1 VPRGDA
7 QAGLTEFV
15 RQDSAVLTSVGLT
28 LGGLFVIL
36 VVRLL
41 TANTT
46 VPSAVVLVII
56 GLVYSEL
63 PGANLELNPDV
74 VLVLVIPPLLYSA
87 ALKAGVLEI
96 RANLARIAS
105 LSVGLVLATALGVG
119 AALSAVVPGL
129 GVAAAV
135 ALGAAVAPPD
145 PVAALAIARRAGLP
159 RTLLTLIEG
168 EGLLNDATALTVYE
182 VAVAAAVGGGFS
194 LADGVGRFFVAAT
207 GGIAAGLVVAAAV
220 MWARRRLD
228 DPLVENSLSL
238 ATPFAAYALAEVVH
252 LSGVLAVVVAGLVLA
267 HQSPAIES
275 GAARLQTRAVWALVD
290 FLLEGFVFL
299 LIGEQFKVVID
310 GLGPYPFG
318 TVAAAAGVT
327 VGAVLVIRPLW
338 LFLTR
343 PIVEARGTGASTR
356 ELVALSWS
364 GTRGVITLAAAFA
377 LPLEAHGGAFPER
390 DLLLLCAYAVVIV
403 TLVGQGL
410 TLAPLLRALG
420 LGAPTDDER
429 RMRAAARAA
438 AIDAALRRLEEIGGE
453 EPRSPVV
460 ARMGELYRDRRRQA
474 QERVARVSDPTVID
488 GGGDTIEAFGRLR
501 RALLDAE
508 REELTRW
515 RDSGRIT
522 DAGFRSLQRELDHEE
537 GILSLSR
544 S

>member
-1 VPRGDA
+1 MLA
-7 QAGLTEFV
+7 
-15 RQDSAVLTSVGLT
+15 SVGLA
-28 LGGLFVIL
+28 LGSLFVIL

-41 TANTT
+41 TADTS
-46 VPSAVVLVII
+46 VPSAVALVVI

-63 PGANLELNPDV
+63 PGQNIHLDPDV

-87 ALKAGVLEI
+87 ALKAAVLDI
-96 RANLARIAS
+96 RSNLARIAS

-129 GVAAAV
+129 GIAAAV

-145 PVAALAIARRAGLP
+145 PIAALAIARRAGLP

-168 EGLLNDATALTVYE
+168 EGLLNDATALTVYQ
-182 VAVAAAVGGGFS
+182 VAVAAAVGSGFS
-194 LADGVGRFFVAAT
+194 ILDGIGQFLLAAVGGV
-207 GGIAAGLVVAAAV
+207 AAGLLVAAV
-220 MWARRRLD
+220 VTGVRRRLD

-252 LSGVLAVVVAGLVLA
+252 LSGVLAVVVAGLLLA
-267 HQSPAIES
+267 HQAPAIES
-275 GAARLQTRAVWALVD
+275 GAARLQTRAVWSLVD

-299 LIGEQFKVVID
+299 LIGDQLKPVID
-310 GLGPYPFG
+310 GLGTYPAG
-318 TVAAAAGVT
+318 TITAAVGVT
-327 VGAVLVIRPLW
+327 VAAVLVIRPLW

-343 PIVEARGTGASTR
+343 PLVEPRNTGASTR
-356 ELVALSWS
+356 ELIALSWS

-377 LPLEAHGGAFPER
+377 LPLEAHGTGFPDR

-420 LGAPTDDER
+420 LGEPMADER
-429 RMRAAARAA
+429 ALRASAQVA
-438 AIDAALRRLEEIGGE
+438 AIDSALRRLEEIRTE
-453 EPRSPVV
+453 EDPHSAVV
-460 ARMGELYRDRRRQA
+460 ARMEALYRDRRRRA
-474 QERVARVSDPTVID
+474 QDRLRVVSEPAPEAGDEATV
-488 GGGDTIEAFGRLR
+488 EAFGRLR

-508 REELTRW
+508 REELVRW

-522 DAGFRSLQRELDHEE
+522 DTGFRALQRELDHEE
-537 GILSLSR
+537 GILSLSTR
-544 S
+544 PQ

>member
-1 VPRGDA
+1 M
-7 QAGLTEFV
+7 L
-15 RQDSAVLTSVGLT
+15 SSVGLA

-41 TANTT
+41 TARTNI
-46 VPSAVVLVII
+46 PAAVVLVIV

-63 PGANLELNPDV
+63 PGQNIQLNPEV

-87 ALKAGVLEI
+87 ALKAAVLEI
-96 RANLARIAS
+96 RSNLARIAS

-129 GVAAAV
+129 GIAAAV

-145 PVAALAIARRAGLP
+145 PVAALTIARRAGLP

-168 EGLLNDATALTVYE
+168 EGLLNDATALTVYQ
-182 VAVAAAVGGGFS
+182 VAVAAAVGSGFS
-194 LADGVGRFFVAAT
+194 VLDGVGRFFLAAAGGVAA
-207 GGIAAGLVVAAAV
+207 GVLVAAV
-220 MWARRRLD
+220 VTVVRRRLD

-252 LSGVLAVVVAGLVLA
+252 LSGVLAVVVAGLLLA
-267 HQSPAIES
+267 HQAPAIES
-275 GAARLQTRAVWALVD
+275 GAARLQTRAVWALAD

-299 LIGEQFKVVID
+299 LIGEQFQLVID
-310 GLGPYPFG
+310 GLGPYRAE
-318 TVAAAAGVT
+318 TIAAAVGVT
-327 VGAVLVIRPLW
+327 VAAVLVIRPLW

-343 PIVEARGTGASTR
+343 SLVESRRAGASTR
-356 ELVALSWS
+356 ELIALSWS

-377 LPLEAHGGAFPER
+377 LPLEAHGTGFPDR

-420 LGAPTDDER
+420 LAEPTDDER
-429 RMRAAARAA
+429 RLRAAARVA
-438 AIDAALRRLEEIGGE
+438 AIDSALRRLEEIGGE
-453 EPRSPVV
+453 EEPHSPVV
-460 ARMGELYRDRRRQA
+460 ARMQALYRDRRRRA
-474 QERVARVSDPTVID
+474 QERLSFAAQPAPEPSDEEAV
-488 GGGDTIEAFGRLR
+488 EAFGRLR

-508 REELTRW
+508 REELVRW
-515 RDSGRIT
+515 RDGGRIT
-522 DAGFRSLQRELDHEE
+522 DTGFRVLQRELDHEE
-537 GILSLSR
+537 GILSLSTR
-544 S
+544 P

>member
-1 VPRGDA
+1 
-7 QAGLTEFV
+7 
-15 RQDSAVLTSVGLT
+15 VLASVGLA

-41 TANTT
+41 TANTS
-46 VPSAVVLVII
+46 VPSAVVLVIV

-63 PGANLELNPDV
+63 PGENLQLNPEV

-105 LSVGLVLATALGVG
+105 LSVGLVLATALAVG
-119 AALSAVVPGL
+119 GALSAVVPGL

-135 ALGAAVAPPD
+135 ALGGAVAPPD
-145 PVAALAIARRAGLP
+145 PVAALTVARRAGLP

-168 EGLLNDATALTVYE
+168 EGLLNDATALTVYQ

-194 LADGVGRFFVAAT
+194 LVDGVGRFFLAAA
-207 GGIAAGLVVAAAV
+207 GGVAAGLLVAAVA
-220 MWARRRLD
+220 MSARRRLD

-267 HQSPAIES
+267 HQAPAIES
-275 GAARLQTRAVWALVD
+275 GAARLQTRAVWALAD
-290 FLLEGFVFL
+290 FLLESFVFL

-310 GLGPYPFG
+310 GLGPYPAG
-318 TVAAAAGVT
+318 TVAAAVGVT
-327 VGAVLVIRPLW
+327 VATVLLIRPLW

-343 PIVEARGTGASTR
+343 PLVEPRGTGASTR
-356 ELVALSWS
+356 ELIALSWS

-377 LPLEAHGGAFPER
+377 LPLEAHGTGFPDR
-390 DLLLLCAYAVVIV
+390 DLLLLCAYTVVIV

-420 LGAPTDDER
+420 LGTPTADER
-429 RMRAAARAA
+429 RMRAAARVA
-438 AIDAALRRLEEIGGE
+438 AIDAGLRRLEEIGGE
-453 EPRSPVV
+453 ESRSAVV
-460 ARMGELYRDRRRQA
+460 ARMGELYRDRRRHA
-474 QERVARVSDPTVID
+474 QERVAWVADPTLHESEEV
-488 GGGDTIEAFGRLR
+488 TIEAFGRLR

-508 REELTRW
+508 REELMLW

-522 DAGFRSLQRELDHEE
+522 DTGFRALQRELDHEE
-537 GILSLSR
+537 GILSLS
-544 S
+544 SSP

>member
-1 VPRGDA
+1 MLA
-7 QAGLTEFV
+7 
-15 RQDSAVLTSVGLT
+15 SVGLA
-28 LGGLFVIL
+28 LGSLFVIL

-41 TANTT
+41 TADTS
-46 VPSAVVLVII
+46 VPLAVALVIV

-63 PGANLELNPDV
+63 PGRNIHLDPEV

-87 ALKAGVLEI
+87 ALKAAVLEI
-96 RANLARIAS
+96 RSNLARIAS

-129 GVAAAV
+129 GIAAAV

-145 PVAALAIARRAGLP
+145 PIAALTIARRAGLP

-168 EGLLNDATALTVYE
+168 EGLLNDATALTVYQ
-182 VAVAAAVGGGFS
+182 VAVAAAVGSGFS
-194 LADGVGRFFVAAT
+194 VLDGIGRFLLAAV
-207 GGIAAGLVVAAAV
+207 GGVAAGLVVAAV
-220 MWARRRLD
+220 VTGVRRRLD

-252 LSGVLAVVVAGLVLA
+252 LSGVLAVVVAGLLLA
-267 HQSPAIES
+267 HQAPAIES
-275 GAARLQTRAVWALVD
+275 GAARLQTRAVWSLVD

-299 LIGEQFKVVID
+299 LIGDQLKPVID
-310 GLGPYPFG
+310 GLGSYEAG
-318 TVAAAAGVT
+318 TIAAAVGVT
-327 VGAVLVIRPLW
+327 VAAVLVIRPLW

-343 PIVEARGTGASTR
+343 RIVEPRGAGASTR
-356 ELVALSWS
+356 ELIALSWS

-377 LPLEAHGGAFPER
+377 LPLEAHGTGFPDR

-420 LGAPTDDER
+420 LSEPPDDER
-429 RMRAAARAA
+429 RLRAAAQVA
-438 AIDAALRRLEEIGGE
+438 AIDSALRRLDEIRTEE
-453 EPRSPVV
+453 EPHSAVV
-460 ARMGELYRDRRRQA
+460 ARMEALYRDRRRRA
-474 QERVARVSDPTVID
+474 QDRLSVVAQPAPEAGDEATV
-488 GGGDTIEAFGRLR
+488 EAFGRLR

-508 REELTRW
+508 REELVRW

-522 DAGFRSLQRELDHEE
+522 DSGFRALQRQLDHEE
-537 GILSLSR
+537 GILSLSTH